1 MTRKND
7 LPAQAPKF
15 SEGEWI
21 TGIAT
26 VVSCLISALAL
37 AYHVWDAIKVDHIAV
52 QIAFTALAGAFAL
65 LMGIVPMSLARA
77 HGTAMDGGN
86 AQSGLLVL
94 VVLFMAVDASLQI
107 HAIQYIMK
115 LMGMTPPGL
124 LWLIAITGAFQI
136 GAFFVRGQLYAASK
150 EIQELIDSRAHEMAL
165 SRENRRAKLEA
176 EATALG
182 IIFDGRTSDS
192 QLQGKIHQR
201 RMHAV

>member
-1 MTRKND
+1 MTTKKT
-7 LPAQAPKF
+7 LPNTAPKF

-37 AYHVWDAIKVDHIAV
+37 AYHVWDAIKVEHLAV

-77 HGTAMDGGN
+77 HGSAMEGGN

-115 LMGMTPPGL
+115 LMGLTPPGL
-124 LWLIAITGAFQI
+124 LWLVAIAVAFQI
-136 GAFFVRGQLYAASK
+136 GAFFVRGQLYAVSK
-150 EIQELIDSRAHEMAL
+150 EIQELIDARVHERELA
-165 SRENRRAKLEA
+165 RENRRAKLEA

-182 IIFDGRTSDS
+182 ILFDGRTSDS
-192 QLQGKIHQR
+192 ILQGKIHQR
-201 RMHAV
+201 RMHVV